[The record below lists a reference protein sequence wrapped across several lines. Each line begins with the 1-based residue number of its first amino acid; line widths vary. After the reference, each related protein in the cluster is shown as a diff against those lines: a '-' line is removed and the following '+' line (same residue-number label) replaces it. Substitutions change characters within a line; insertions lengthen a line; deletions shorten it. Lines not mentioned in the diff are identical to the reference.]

1 MQQIPIIS
9 GIYTDTA
16 GDFRT
21 SYPVNLVPIPKSQ
34 GISEGYLRP
43 ADGIVAVG
51 TGPGICRGS
60 IVWNGVLY
68 AVMGTSLVAVSAAGV
83 TTTIGAIP
91 GYARVSLDYGF
102 NHLAIAADGDL
113 YLYDGTTL
121 ARNTDPDLGTARDVV
136 WVDGYF
142 MTTDGSALVVTELN
156 DPFSVNP
163 LKYGSSEVNPDP
175 IVGVVKVRNEIYA
188 VNRNTIE
195 VFDNIGGSGFPF
207 SRINGAQIHKGA
219 VSAHMARE
227 FASGVAF
234 VGGGVSEP
242 PSVWFGANGTATKL
256 ATAEIDTLLEGYNEE
271 DLVNSWITVRADRVL
286 SLIHI

>member
-68 AVMGTSLVAVSAAGV
+68 AVMGTSLVAVSSAGV

-121 ARNTDPDLGTARDVV
+121 AQNTDPDLGTALDVV
-136 WVDGYF
+136 
-142 MTTDGSALVVTELN
+142 
-156 DPFSVNP
+156 
-163 LKYGSSEVNPDP
+163 
-175 IVGVVKVRNEIYA
+175 
-188 VNRNTIE
+188 
-195 VFDNIGGSGFPF
+195 
-207 SRINGAQIHKGA
+207 
-219 VSAHMARE
+219 
-227 FASGVAF
+227 
-234 VGGGVSEP
+234 
-242 PSVWFGANGTATKL
+242 
-256 ATAEIDTLLEGYNEE
+256 
-271 DLVNSWITVRADRVL
+271 
-286 SLIHI
+286 